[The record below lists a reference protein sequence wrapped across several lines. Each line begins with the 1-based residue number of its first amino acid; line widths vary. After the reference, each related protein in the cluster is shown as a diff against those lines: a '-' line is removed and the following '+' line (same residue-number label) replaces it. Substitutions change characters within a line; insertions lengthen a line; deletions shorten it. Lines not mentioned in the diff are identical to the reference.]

1 MGCDASVPPID
12 PIGIDRRWRNI
23 RTSSATVPPVQIQHI
38 TQTIVLR
45 VAFSS
50 ENGERNIAFNAYFRS
65 ARVPCPFMGRTSSPP
80 QTWDFAVICAH
91 VGAHAMLH
99 SDIACAPAPGARLRA
114 FRPEN
119 QGKCRTRQFPLDNS
133 RILRIQSVYTVIATP
148 PDTSRNSR
156 KAAGQRNGITRCAHQ
171 RKHTYSPLSTRR
183 NHPVPYPQA
192 SQGRDSFAGFTACHF
207 SIFRIGSAYSAPGPP
222 FFGHCATALTSP
234 FRTV

>member
-1 MGCDASVPPID
+1 MECDASVSPVD
-12 PIGIDRRWRNI
+12 PAGIDRRRNI
-23 RTSSATVPPVQIQHI
+23 RTSSATVPPVQIKHV
-38 TQTIVLR
+38 T
-45 VAFSS
+45 
-50 ENGERNIAFNAYFRS
+50 
-65 ARVPCPFMGRTSSPP
+65 

-133 RILRIQSVYTVIATP
+133 RNLRIQSVYTVIATP
-148 PDTSRNSR
+148 PETSRISR
-156 KAAGQRNGITRCAHQ
+156 KAAGQCNGVTRCTHQ
-171 RKHTYSPLSTRR
+171 RKHTHSPLSTRR

-192 SQGRDSFAGFTACHF
+192 SQSRDSFAGFTACHF
-207 SIFRIGSAYSAPGPP
+207 SIFRIGSAYSASGPP
-222 FFGHCATALTSP
+222 FFGHCAIALTSP

>member
-1 MGCDASVPPID
+1 MGCDDSVPPID
-12 PIGIDRRWRNI
+12 PIGTDRRWRNI
-23 RTSSATVPPVQIQHI
+23 PTSSATVPPVQIQHI

-65 ARVPCPFMGRTSSPP
+65 ARMLCPFMGRSSSPP

-114 FRPEN
+114 FRPEY

-148 PDTSRNSR
+148 PEPVASAARLPVSATDYPLHTSAKAYAFASFYSTESSSSVSAGLTRPCFIRRLHCLPFLNNSASVVR
-156 KAAGQRNGITRCAHQ
+156 FQHLAH
-171 RKHTYSPLSTRR
+171 LS
-183 NHPVPYPQA
+183 
-192 SQGRDSFAGFTACHF
+192 
-207 SIFRIGSAYSAPGPP
+207 SAIV
-222 FFGHCATALTSP
+222 L
-234 FRTV
+234 

>member
-1 MGCDASVPPID
+1 MPPID

-50 ENGERNIAFNAYFRS
+50 ENGERNIASNAYFRS
-65 ARVPCPFMGRTSSPP
+65 ARMLCPFMGRSSSPP

-114 FRPEN
+114 FRPEY

-148 PDTSRNSR
+148 PETSRISR
-156 KAAGQRNGITRCAHQ
+156 KAAGQCNGLPVAHISESIRIRLFLLDGIIQ
-171 RKHTYSPLSTRR
+171 FRIHRPHKAVFHS
-183 NHPVPYPQA
+183 QA
-192 SQGRDSFAGFTACHF
+192 SLPAISQ
-207 SIFRIGSAYSAPGPP
+207 
-222 FFGHCATALTSP
+222 
-234 FRTV
+234 

>member
-1 MGCDASVPPID
+1 MECNASVPPID
-12 PIGIDRRWRNI
+12 PTGIDRRGRNI
-23 RTSSATVPPVQIQHI
+23 RTSSAIVPPVQIQHI

-114 FRPEN
+114 FRPEY

-148 PDTSRNSR
+148 PEPVASAASESIRIR
-156 KAAGQRNGITRCAHQ
+156 LFLLAGIIQFRLRRPHKAVFH
-171 RKHTYSPLSTRR
+171 S
-183 NHPVPYPQA
+183 QA
-192 SQGRDSFAGFTACHF
+192 SLPAISQ
-207 SIFRIGSAYSAPGPP
+207 
-222 FFGHCATALTSP
+222 
-234 FRTV
+234 

>member
-1 MGCDASVPPID
+1 MRSRTEALHPIKWRCDASVPPID
-12 PIGIDRRWRNI
+12 PAGIDRRWRNI
-23 RTSSATVPPVQIQHI
+23 RTSSAIVPPVQIQHI

-114 FRPEN
+114 FRPEY

-148 PDTSRNSR
+148 PEPVASAARLPVSATELPVAHISESIRIRLFLLDGIIQFRLR
-156 KAAGQRNGITRCAHQ
+156 RPHKAVFH
-171 RKHTYSPLSTRR
+171 S
-183 NHPVPYPQA
+183 QA
-192 SQGRDSFAGFTACHF
+192 SLPAISQ
-207 SIFRIGSAYSAPGPP
+207 
-222 FFGHCATALTSP
+222 
-234 FRTV
+234 

>member
-12 PIGIDRRWRNI
+12 PIGTDRRWRNI
-23 RTSSATVPPVQIQHI
+23 RTSSAIVPPVQIQHI

-114 FRPEN
+114 FRPEY

-133 RILRIQSVYTVIATP
+133 RNLRIQSVYTVIATP
-148 PDTSRNSR
+148 PEPVAS
-156 KAAGQRNGITRCAHQ
+156 AARLPVSATELPVAHISESIRIRLFLLDGIIQFRIH
-171 RKHTYSPLSTRR
+171 RPHTAVFHS
-183 NHPVPYPQA
+183 QA
-192 SQGRDSFAGFTACHF
+192 SLPAISQ
-207 SIFRIGSAYSAPGPP
+207 
-222 FFGHCATALTSP
+222 
-234 FRTV
+234 

>member
-1 MGCDASVPPID
+1 MGCDASVPPIE

-50 ENGERNIAFNAYFRS
+50 ENGERNIASNAYFRS
-65 ARVPCPFMGRTSSPP
+65 ARMLCPFMGRSSSPP

-114 FRPEN
+114 FMPEY
-119 QGKCRTRQFPLDNS
+119 QGKCRTRQFSLDNS

-148 PDTSRNSR
+148 PEPVASAARL
-156 KAAGQRNGITRCAHQ
+156 AGQCNGVTRCTHQ
-171 RKHTYSPLSTRR
+171 RKHTHSPLSTRR
-183 NHPVPYPQA
+183 NHPVPNPQA
-192 SQGRDSFAGFTACHF
+192 SQGRVPFAGFSACHF
-207 SIFRIGSAYSAPGPP
+207 SIIPHR
-222 FFGHCATALTSP
+222 
-234 FRTV
+234 